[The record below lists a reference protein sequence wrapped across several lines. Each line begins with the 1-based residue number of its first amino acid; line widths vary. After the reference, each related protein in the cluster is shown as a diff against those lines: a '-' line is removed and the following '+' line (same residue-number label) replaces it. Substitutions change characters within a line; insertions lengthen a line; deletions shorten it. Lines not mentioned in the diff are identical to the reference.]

1 MAAGLDDALCAY
13 PSISDGHM
21 FVTLIFTPYAFSID
35 EFTKTLH
42 DFQSKH
48 GAPTSFK
55 YMQIEIA
62 YNKERFVPII
72 YCSSEGLLL
81 KRVQY
86 VDDAFK
92 IIWSK
97 TTVGIS
103 LEFRKTLYVI
113 LDKINKSIFKV
124 KARVV
129 AAATK

>member
-1 MAAGLDDALCAY
+1 MAAGLDDTLCAY

-21 FVTLIFTPYAFSID
+21 FVTLIFNPRVFGSD
-35 EFTKTLH
+35 EFTKTIH
-42 DFQSKH
+42 DFRSKY
-48 GAPTSFK
+48 GAPATFK
-55 YMQIEIA
+55 YLQIEIA
-62 YNKERFVPII
+62 YNKEQLVPII

-86 VDDAFK
+86 VDDASK

-97 TTVGIS
+97 SAVGIS

-113 LDKINKSIFKV
+113 LDKINKSIFEV
-124 KARVV
+124 KARVA